1 MKKFIIV
8 NSFLILLGKD
18 IHAAEAGMP
27 QLDPQYWASQVFWLV
42 IIFLSIYVLIDKIFI
57 PKIRNNIDVRKDK
70 ISKDLE
76 SAKNFKEQAEKKLE
90 EYNLL
95 IESAKKDA
103 NKILSESRQ
112 KLNEDMQIKRAKIQ
126 KEIDE
131 ELNKAEKE
139 IKKFKNDSSSKINII
154 SEDIASNLL
163 KDIFGEELNKS
174 SIKASVSQSIKDYES
189 KNQ

>member
-103 NKILSESRQ
+103 NKMKNQFEKDVLPGLQ
-112 KLNEDMQIKRAKIQ
+112 KMGSMFKDQF
-126 KEIDE
+126 
-131 ELNKAEKE
+131 EKSGMNSKSFKDS
-139 IKKFKNDSSSKINII
+139 IKK
-154 SEDIASNLL
+154 
-163 KDIFGEELNKS
+163 
-174 SIKASVSQSIKDYES
+174 
-189 KNQ
+189 